1 MFQSYMW
8 TIFRLRFL
16 TYRLVVQDVWG
27 IRVGGVQDL
36 IASIVMVPTTE
47 ARSCPTHPNAQH
59 IFGWVGYKISL
70 LQ

>member
-36 IASIVMVPTTE
+36 IASIVMVPTIE
-47 ARSCPTHPNAQH
+47 ASSCPTHPNAQH
-59 IFGWVGYKISL
+59 ILYN
-70 LQ
+70 